1 MKPEE
6 ISVIIAQSICKCLL
20 RNKQTMKTRGNDT
33 MSASSKKKLRA
44 EENTAKLTE
53 KQLAQQK
60 EDKKVKIYTAAFAA
74 VLVILI
80 AIAAFTGVRRSI
92 ANSGS
97 REKKTVALTL
107 GDTTLSNA
115 DLSYYYMDTVN
126 NFYSQNGAYAMLY
139 GLDTSKALDQQV
151 YDADAGTTWADYFL
165 TAAEQSARAIYA
177 VANEA
182 QAQGYTL
189 SESEQSQLDSMESML
204 QLYAQVYGFK
214 DVDSY
219 LKAMYGNGS
228 SLETYKEYY
237 RLNLLASGYQAQYRD
252 SLTYTDDQ
260 VKAKDDENP
269 VAYNSYTYN
278 QYYLSASRYLDEEA
292 TAEEKAAAAE
302 ADAKALT
309 GEDITSV
316 AKLDA
321 AIAALEVNAENSASS
336 SSMTDQ
342 RYTSVNSL
350 IAQWISD
357 SSRKEGDKTYIAS
370 TSTTTDENGNEVTTV
385 SGYYVVYFISSNDN
399 SFPLV
404 NVRHILSGFE
414 GGTTENGTTTYS
426 DEEKAEA
433 KEKAEA
439 WLDEWES
446 GAATEESFAELA
458 KTNSTDTGSKENGG
472 LYEDVYP
479 GQMVSAFN
487 NWCFDSSRKP
497 GDTGIVETTYGYH
510 VMYFVG
516 AAQDTYREYLV
527 KSDLASEDY
536 SNWYN
541 TLVDSLP
548 MTVGDTSYMRTN
560 IVLNNGTK

>member
-1 MKPEE
+1 
-6 ISVIIAQSICKCLL
+6 
-20 RNKQTMKTRGNDT
+20 

-80 AIAAFTGVRRSI
+80 AIAAFTGVSRSI

-115 DLSYYYMDTVN
+115 DLSYHYMDTVN

-252 SLTYTDDQ
+252 NLTYTADQ
-260 VKAKDDENP
+260 VKAKDAENP
-269 VAYNSYTYN
+269 ASYNSYTYN
-278 QYYLSASRYLDEEA
+278 QYYISVSRYLDENA

-302 ADAKALT
+302 ADAKAVT

-321 AIAALEVNAENSASS
+321 AIAALPVNAETSASS

-426 DEEKAEA
+426 DEEKAAA